1 MTRVLEGQPAAETGL
16 AHCHSPAPAAGY
28 RQTAH
33 ILIALCLA
41 NENPAIEV
49 HDGGAPGPPPRP
61 PPGTAHWR
69 HRTIDVT
76 EPQVANNLL
85 RRLFRRTGPD
95 GAPVSDGRF
104 CEAAFL
110 LTRHARR
117 ALPAG
122 LGPENI
128 ALPLGHLVESRQLA
142 LPAIATDV
150 PLPGHHHQQ
159 AAGRGRHPC

>member
-1 MTRVLEGQPAAETGL
+1 M
-16 AHCHSPAPAAGY
+16 
-28 RQTAH
+28 
-33 ILIALCLA
+33 
-41 NENPAIEV
+41 
-49 HDGGAPGPPPRP
+49 
-61 PPGTAHWR
+61 
-69 HRTIDVT
+69 DVT
-76 EPQVANNLL
+76 EAQAVNNLL
-85 RRLFRRTGPD
+85 RWLFRRTGPD

-150 PLPGHHHQQ
+150 PLPGVITTSRLLDGAATLADASQRAREFADWLLALVFRERGNLTSGYGSRTMAHAIDCECGGS
-159 AAGRGRHPC
+159 AAGS

>member
-1 MTRVLEGQPAAETGL
+1 M
-16 AHCHSPAPAAGY
+16 
-28 RQTAH
+28 
-33 ILIALCLA
+33 
-41 NENPAIEV
+41 
-49 HDGGAPGPPPRP
+49 D
-61 PPGTAHWR
+61 
-69 HRTIDVT
+69 DT
-76 EPQVANNLL
+76 EAQAVNDLL
-85 RRLFRRTGPD
+85 RWLFRRTGPD

-117 ALPAG
+117 ALPTG

-150 PLPGHHHQQ
+150 PLPGVITTRRLLDG
-159 AAGRGRHPC
+159 AATLADASQMAREFADWLLALADAGYRLQGPFLDDCAVYGMRGPARPAGGPDAGSAPGPA